1 MSRVALLLIA
11 ASAWCGCDDDV
22 VFRQDRLALKGG
34 EPTVKGGLDD
44 AAIAQDAVGGF
55 EPAGRWVIERFQ
67 APNVKKIDLLW
78 VIDSS
83 GSMDEE
89 QRRIAGAV
97 ARFAEVLET
106 REVDAR
112 LAVTTMEMAGEQA
125 GCLKQVD
132 GRRWFDI
139 ATDPVQEVTRFRT
152 AVQVGASDGTVE
164 TGLLAGLVAASGDRP
179 CNQGFRRPDA
189 SLAFIFVSDEDDQS
203 PMTLGTARRWAR
215 IYNAASHAVVGDDR
229 RALVGAVRG
238 CISPDP
244 NPETPFAELPEEQR
258 RSLDT
263 IAVVGQR
270 YRALAATSGGVSVSI
285 CAEDFA
291 GPLAQVALAAA
302 GVQQRYRLRLEPDWE
317 TLSVQVDETPSAR
330 SEVGMGSGWWYE
342 AETNSILF
350 GSQSIPEWPAR
361 ISVRYLAAE

>member
-1 MSRVALLLIA
+1 MMRWTLLSIA
-11 ASAWCGCDDDV
+11 AVLALGCEDDE
-22 VFRQDRLALKGG
+22 VFRQDRLSLKAGA
-34 EPTVKGGLDD
+34 PSVKGGLDEIGLAD
-44 AAIAQDAVGGF
+44 DQVGGF
-55 EPAGRWVIERFQ
+55 EPAGRWVVERFQ
-67 APNVKKIDLLW
+67 APNVQKIDLLW

-89 QRRIAGAV
+89 QQRVAAAV
-97 ARFAEVLET
+97 ARFAEVLEE

-112 LAVTTMEMAGEQA
+112 LAVTTMEMAGDQA
-125 GCLKQVD
+125 GCLKSVD
-132 GRRWFDI
+132 GRRWFDL
-139 ATDPVQEVTRFRT
+139 AADPVQEVTRFRT

-179 CNQGFRRPDA
+179 CNEGFRRPDA

-203 PMTLGTARRWAR
+203 PMVLETAQRWAR
-215 IYNAASHAVVGDDR
+215 IYNASSHAVVGDDR
-229 RALVGAVRG
+229 RALLDGVRG

-244 NPETPFAELPEEQR
+244 APETPFADLPEEQR

-291 GPLAQVALAAA
+291 APLAQVALAAA
-302 GVQQRYRLRLEPDWE
+302 GVQQRYRLRLVPDQE
-317 TLSVQVDETPSAR
+317 TLSVQVDETPTAQ
-330 SEVGMGSGWWYE
+330 SEVGAGTGWWYE
-342 AETNSILF
+342 VETNSILF
-350 GSQSIPEWPAR
+350 GSQTVPEWPAR